1 MNIDFEEILQQ
12 TTELATTHGLK
23 LLLALVTLWIGWKI
37 CNILTKGL
45 AKWFKK
51 TPFDEAL
58 ESFLLSLASSAL
70 KIILIVTCIGI
81 AGFPT
86 TSFVA
91 MLGAAGLAVGM
102 ALSGTLQNF
111 AGGVLI
117 LFLKPFK
124 IGDVIET
131 QGQIGKV
138 QKIQIFNT
146 VINTADNKRVIL
158 PNGPVANSTLVNYSS
173 ESTRRVELMFGISY
187 DDNIDKAK
195 DIISKIVHA
204 DQRVHKTPEPFIAV
218 HTLGASSVDLVVRVW
233 GASGD
238 FWPLT
243 FDLNEAVKKA
253 FDQESI
259 TFPFPQTDIHFH
271 KVDSE

>member
-1 MNIDFEEILQQ
+1 MTINLEEILQQ
-12 TTELATTHGLK
+12 LTELVTTHGLK
-23 LLLALVTLWIGWKI
+23 LLTALATLWIGWKV
-37 CNILTKGL
+37 CNIITKGL
-45 AKWFKK
+45 GKWFLKVD
-51 TPFDEAL
+51 FDEAL
-58 ESFLLSLASSAL
+58 ESFVLSLVSSLL
-70 KIILIVTCIGI
+70 KVVLIVTCIGV

-138 QKIQIFNT
+138 QQIQIFNT

-158 PNGPVANSTLVNYSS
+158 PNGPVANSTMVNYSA
-173 ESTRRVELMFGISY
+173 ESTRRVELMFGIAY
-187 DDNIDKAK
+187 DDDIDKAK
-195 DIISKIVHA
+195 DVIMRILVA
-204 DQRVHKTPEPFIAV
+204 DKRIHKTPEPFIAV

-238 FWPLT
+238 YWPLT

-253 FDQESI
+253 FDQAGIS
-259 TFPFPQTDIHFH
+259 FPFPQTDVHLH
-271 KVDSE
+271 KVDLP